1 MIEFVEKVVLWYH
14 LKKVIKKV
22 YYMDNSKDKQ
32 IELSNK
38 IYPIFYGLSSD
49 LIFFIAINTL
59 FLTNVKGLTS
69 SEINFM
75 TTVGVLVALV
85 FYFLSHKIINKIGN
99 LYSIR
104 LGTLLLLISSLLFT
118 FSTNLIFL
126 CLAEIFYEV
135 SFIFKSVDQ
144 VVLNNNLVYQNKEND
159 FIKIKTKAT
168 TIYSIATMIATSVAG
183 FLFNINPYL
192 PMFICILI
200 CFNNFIM
207 AHYICDVSFDNKELE
222 LKKKH
227 KFNFNK
233 IMIITILVYGLIY
246 GTLDV
251 CQTNDKLF
259 IQYELQDFLKTNSVT
274 LVMSVILFL
283 SRVSRLILNLI
294 FGKIYDKFKNKTL
307 YIIYFGLLIS
317 VSLFVVGKIFLT
329 PMYSSII
336 MAVGFILLLSLR
348 DPTENLLSD
357 ILLKN
362 TNKEDKEK
370 AILYFQF
377 ARRLVVFMLSLLAT
391 MIFVKYEL
399 IHLYIVFLTF
409 VLLYIFLV
417 LKLLS
422 LINNKSK

>member
-1 MIEFVEKVVLWYH
+1 
-14 LKKVIKKV
+14 
-22 YYMDNSKDKQ
+22 MDNLKDKRVK
-32 IELSNK
+32 LSNK

-49 LIFFIAINTL
+49 LIFFITINIL

-69 SEINFM
+69 SEINFI
-75 TTVGVLVALV
+75 TTIGVLVALV
-85 FYFLSHKIINKIGN
+85 FYLLSHKIINKIGN
-99 LYSIR
+99 LWSIR
-104 LGTLLLLISSLLFT
+104 LGTLSLLISAILFT
-118 FSTNLIFL
+118 FSTDLIFFA
-126 CLAEIFYEV
+126 LAEILYEV
-135 SFIFKSVDQ
+135 GFVFKCVDQ
-144 VVLNNNLVYQNKEND
+144 VVLNNNLIYQNREND

-168 TIYSIATMIATSVAG
+168 TMYSIVTIIETLIAG

-207 AHYICDVSFDNKELE
+207 SYYIYEIDFESKELRP
-222 LKKKH
+222 KKKS

-246 GTLDV
+246 GTLAV
-251 CQTNDKLF
+251 CQTNDTLF
-259 IQYELQDFLKTNSVT
+259 MQYELEEFLESSNVVLALS
-274 LVMSVILFL
+274 LILFL
-283 SRVSRLILNLI
+283 ARISRLTVNIV

-307 YIIYFGLLIS
+307 YIIYYGLLIS
-317 VSLFVVGKIFLT
+317 VLLFVVGKIFFA

-336 MAVGFILLLSLR
+336 MAIGFIIMLSLR

-362 TNKEDKEK
+362 TEKENKEK

-377 ARRLVVFMLSLLAT
+377 TRRLVVFILSLLAT
-391 MIFVKYEL
+391 MILLRYEL
-399 IHLYIVFLTF
+399 IHLYLILLIF
-409 VLLYIFLV
+409 VLLYVFMV

-422 LINNKSK
+422 LINHQNKTD

>member
-1 MIEFVEKVVLWYH
+1 
-14 LKKVIKKV
+14 
-22 YYMDNSKDKQ
+22 MDNSKDKR
-32 IELSNK
+32 IKLSNK

-59 FLTNVKGLTS
+59 FLTSVKGLTS

-75 TTVGVLVALV
+75 TTIGVLVALV
-85 FYFLSHKIINKIGN
+85 FYLLSHKIINKIGN

-104 LGTLLLLISSLLFT
+104 LGTLLLLISALLFT
-118 FSTNLIFL
+118 FSTNLIFFI
-126 CLAEIFYEV
+126 LAEIFYEV
-135 SFIFKSVDQ
+135 GFVFKCVDQ
-144 VVLNNNLVYQNKEND
+144 VVLNNNLIYQNKEND

-168 TIYSIATMIATSVAG
+168 TIYSIATMIATLIAG
-183 FLFNINPYL
+183 FLFNISPYL

-207 AHYICDVSFDNKELE
+207 AHYIYEVNFDNKELE

-246 GTLDV
+246 GTLVV

-259 IQYELQDFLKTNSVT
+259 IQYELQNFLNVNNVT
-274 LVMSVILFL
+274 LVMSIILFL

-294 FGKIYDKFKNKTL
+294 FGKIYDKFKNRTL
-307 YIIYFGLLIS
+307 YLIYFGLLIS
-317 VSLFVVGKIFLT
+317 ISLFVIGKIFFT
-329 PMYSSII
+329 SMYSSII
-336 MAVGFILLLSLR
+336 MAVGFILLLALR

-377 ARRLVVFMLSLLAT
+377 TRRLVVFILSLLAT
-391 MIFVKYEL
+391 MILVRYEL
-399 IHLYIVFLTF
+399 IHLYIVFLIF
-409 VLLYIFLV
+409 ILLYIFMV

-422 LINNKSK
+422 LVNNQNKID

>member
-1 MIEFVEKVVLWYH
+1 
-14 LKKVIKKV
+14 
-22 YYMDNSKDKQ
+22 MDNSKDKR
-32 IELSNK
+32 IKLSNK

-75 TTVGVLVALV
+75 TTIGILVALV
-85 FYFLSHKIINKIGN
+85 FYLLSHKIINKIGN

-104 LGTLLLLISSLLFT
+104 LGTLLLLISALLFT
-118 FSTNLIFL
+118 FSTNLIFFV
-126 CLAEIFYEV
+126 LAEIFYEV
-135 SFIFKSVDQ
+135 GFVFKCVDQ
-144 VVLNNNLVYQNKEND
+144 VVLNNNLIYQNKEND

-168 TIYSIATMIATSVAG
+168 TIYSIATMIATLIAG
-183 FLFNINPYL
+183 FLFNISPYL

-200 CFNNFIM
+200 CCNNFIM
-207 AHYICDVSFDNKELE
+207 AHYIYEVNFDNKELE
-222 LKKKH
+222 LKKNH

-246 GTLDV
+246 GTLVV

-259 IQYELQDFLKTNSVT
+259 IQYELQNFLNANNVT
-274 LVMSVILFL
+274 LVISIILFL

-294 FGKIYDKFKNKTL
+294 FGKIYDKFKNRTL
-307 YIIYFGLLIS
+307 YLIYFGLLIS
-317 VSLFVVGKIFLT
+317 ISLFVIGKIFFT
-329 PMYSSII
+329 SMYSSII
-336 MAVGFILLLSLR
+336 MAAGFILLLALR

-377 ARRLVVFMLSLLAT
+377 TRRLVVFILSLLAT
-391 MIFVKYEL
+391 MILVRYEL
-399 IHLYIVFLTF
+399 IHLYIVFLIF
-409 VLLYIFLV
+409 ILLYIFVV

-422 LINNKSK
+422 LVNNQNKID

>member
-1 MIEFVEKVVLWYH
+1 
-14 LKKVIKKV
+14 
-22 YYMDNSKDKQ
+22 MDNSKDKR
-32 IELSNK
+32 IKLSNK

-59 FLTNVKGLTS
+59 FLTSVKGLTS

-75 TTVGVLVALV
+75 TTIGVLVALV
-85 FYFLSHKIINKIGN
+85 FYLLSHKIINKIGN

-104 LGTLLLLISSLLFT
+104 LGTLLLLISALLFT
-118 FSTNLIFL
+118 FSTNLIFFI
-126 CLAEIFYEV
+126 LAEIFYEV
-135 SFIFKSVDQ
+135 GFVFKCVDQ
-144 VVLNNNLVYQNKEND
+144 VVLNNNLIYQNKEND

-168 TIYSIATMIATSVAG
+168 TIYSIATMIATLIAG
-183 FLFNINPYL
+183 FLFNISPYL

-207 AHYICDVSFDNKELE
+207 AHYIYEVNFDNKELE

-246 GTLDV
+246 GTLVV

-259 IQYELQDFLKTNSVT
+259 IQYELQNFLNANNVT
-274 LVMSVILFL
+274 LVISIILFL

-294 FGKIYDKFKNKTL
+294 FGKIYDKFKNRTL
-307 YIIYFGLLIS
+307 YLIYFGLLIS
-317 VSLFVVGKIFLT
+317 ISLFVIGKIFFT
-329 PMYSSII
+329 SMYSSII
-336 MAVGFILLLSLR
+336 MAVGFILLLALR

-377 ARRLVVFMLSLLAT
+377 TRRLVVFILSLLAT
-391 MIFVKYEL
+391 MILVRYEL
-399 IHLYIVFLTF
+399 IHLYIVFLIF
-409 VLLYIFLV
+409 ILLYIFMV

-422 LINNKSK
+422 LVNNQNKID

>member
-1 MIEFVEKVVLWYH
+1 
-14 LKKVIKKV
+14 
-22 YYMDNSKDKQ
+22 MDNSKDKR
-32 IELSNK
+32 IKLSNK

-69 SEINFM
+69 SEISFM
-75 TTVGVLVALV
+75 TTIGVLVALV
-85 FYFLSHKIINKIGN
+85 FYLLSHKIINKIGN

-104 LGTLLLLISSLLFT
+104 LGTLLLLISALLFT
-118 FSTNLIFL
+118 FSTNLIFFV
-126 CLAEIFYEV
+126 LAEIFYEV
-135 SFIFKSVDQ
+135 GFVFKCVDQ
-144 VVLNNNLVYQNKEND
+144 VVLNNNLIYQNKEND

-168 TIYSIATMIATSVAG
+168 TIYSIATMIATLIAG
-183 FLFNINPYL
+183 FLFNISPYL

-207 AHYICDVSFDNKELE
+207 AHYIYEVNFDNKELE

-246 GTLDV
+246 GTLVV

-259 IQYELQDFLKTNSVT
+259 IQYELQNFLNANNVT
-274 LVMSVILFL
+274 LVISIILFL

-294 FGKIYDKFKNKTL
+294 FGKIYDKFKNRTL
-307 YIIYFGLLIS
+307 YLIYFGLLIS
-317 VSLFVVGKIFLT
+317 VSLFVIGKIFFAS
-329 PMYSSII
+329 MYSSII
-336 MAVGFILLLSLR
+336 MAVGFILLLALR

-377 ARRLVVFMLSLLAT
+377 TRRLVVFILSLLAT
-391 MIFVKYEL
+391 MILVRYEL
-399 IHLYIVFLTF
+399 IHLYIVFLIF
-409 VLLYIFLV
+409 ILLYIFMV

-422 LINNKSK
+422 LVK

>member
-1 MIEFVEKVVLWYH
+1 
-14 LKKVIKKV
+14 
-22 YYMDNSKDKQ
+22 MDNSKDKR
-32 IELSNK
+32 IKLSNK

-59 FLTNVKGLTS
+59 FLTSVKGLTS

-75 TTVGVLVALV
+75 TTIGVLVALV
-85 FYFLSHKIINKIGN
+85 FYLLSHKIINKIGN

-104 LGTLLLLISSLLFT
+104 LGTLLLLISALLFT
-118 FSTNLIFL
+118 FSTNLIFFI
-126 CLAEIFYEV
+126 LAEIFYEV
-135 SFIFKSVDQ
+135 GFVFKCVDQ
-144 VVLNNNLVYQNKEND
+144 VVLNNNLIYQNKEND

-168 TIYSIATMIATSVAG
+168 TIYSIVTMIATLIAG
-183 FLFNINPYL
+183 FLFNISPYL

-207 AHYICDVSFDNKELE
+207 SHYIYEVNFDNKEIE
-222 LKKKH
+222 LKKNH

-246 GTLDV
+246 GTLVV

-259 IQYELQDFLKTNSVT
+259 IQYELQNFFFFFYLT
-274 LVMSVILFL
+274 LVISIILFL
-283 SRVSRLILNLI
+283 SRVSRLILNRI
-294 FGKIYDKFKNKTL
+294 FGKIYDKFKNRTL
-307 YIIYFGLLIS
+307 YLIYFGLLIS
-317 VSLFVVGKIFLT
+317 ISLFVIGKIFFT
-329 PMYSSII
+329 SMYSSII
-336 MAVGFILLLSLR
+336 MAVGFILLLALR

-377 ARRLVVFMLSLLAT
+377 TRRLVVFILSLLAT
-391 MIFVKYEL
+391 MILVRYEL
-399 IHLYIVFLTF
+399 IHLYIVLLIFI
-409 VLLYIFLV
+409 LLYIFMV

-422 LINNKSK
+422 LVNNQNKID

>member
-1 MIEFVEKVVLWYH
+1 
-14 LKKVIKKV
+14 
-22 YYMDNSKDKQ
+22 MDNSKDKR
-32 IELSNK
+32 IKLSNK

-75 TTVGVLVALV
+75 TTIGVLVALV
-85 FYFLSHKIINKIGN
+85 FYLLSHKIINKIGN

-104 LGTLLLLISSLLFT
+104 LGTLLLLISALLFT
-118 FSTNLIFL
+118 FSTNLIFFV
-126 CLAEIFYEV
+126 LAEIFYEV
-135 SFIFKSVDQ
+135 GFVFKCVDQ
-144 VVLNNNLVYQNKEND
+144 VVLNNNLIYQNKEND

-168 TIYSIATMIATSVAG
+168 TIYSITTMIATLIAG
-183 FLFNINPYL
+183 FLFNISPYL

-207 AHYICDVSFDNKELE
+207 SHYIYEVNFDNKELE

-246 GTLDV
+246 GTLVV

-259 IQYELQDFLKTNSVT
+259 IQYELQDFLKSNSVT
-274 LVMSVILFL
+274 LVMSIILFL

-317 VSLFVVGKIFLT
+317 VLLFVIGKIFFT
-329 PMYSSII
+329 SMYSSII
-336 MAVGFILLLSLR
+336 MAVGFILLLALR

-377 ARRLVVFMLSLLAT
+377 TRRLVVFILSLLAT
-391 MIFVKYEL
+391 MILVRYEL
-399 IHLYIVFLTF
+399 IHLYLVFLIF
-409 VLLYIFLV
+409 ILLYIFMV

-422 LINNKSK
+422 LLNNQNKID

>member
-1 MIEFVEKVVLWYH
+1 
-14 LKKVIKKV
+14 
-22 YYMDNSKDKQ
+22 MDNSKDKR
-32 IELSNK
+32 IKLSNK

-59 FLTNVKGLTS
+59 FLTSVKGLTS

-75 TTVGVLVALV
+75 TTIGVLVALV
-85 FYFLSHKIINKIGN
+85 FYLLSHKIINKIGN

-104 LGTLLLLISSLLFT
+104 LGTLLLLISALLFT
-118 FSTNLIFL
+118 FSTNLIFFI
-126 CLAEIFYEV
+126 LAEIFYEV
-135 SFIFKSVDQ
+135 GFVFKCVDQ
-144 VVLNNNLVYQNKEND
+144 VVLNNNLIYQNKEND

-168 TIYSIATMIATSVAG
+168 TIYSIATMIATLIAG
-183 FLFNINPYL
+183 FLFNISPYL

-207 AHYICDVSFDNKELE
+207 SHYIYEVNFDNKELE

-246 GTLDV
+246 GTLVV

-259 IQYELQDFLKTNSVT
+259 IQYELQNFLNANNVT
-274 LVMSVILFL
+274 LVISIILFL

-294 FGKIYDKFKNKTL
+294 FGKIYDKFKNRTL
-307 YIIYFGLLIS
+307 YLIYFGLLIS
-317 VSLFVVGKIFLT
+317 ISLFVIGKIFFT
-329 PMYSSII
+329 SMYSSII
-336 MAVGFILLLSLR
+336 MAVGFILLLALR

-377 ARRLVVFMLSLLAT
+377 TRRLVVFILSLLAT
-391 MIFVKYEL
+391 MILVRYEL
-399 IHLYIVFLTF
+399 IHLYIVFLIF
-409 VLLYIFLV
+409 ILLYIFMV

-422 LINNKSK
+422 LVNNQNKID